1 MNDEPASLSGH
12 FEPPVLS
19 PADLSAL
26 ESARLED
33 MARAGRECLECQ
45 RVLARTQ
52 DNVVSEL
59 LRHEGTFY
67 EWQHYPDGDVYDAVS
82 HSQYYYHAHPKDDRT
97 LPEHG
102 HFHTFLRPLGMPAG
116 IVPAATDGRR
126 KAIGR
131 VGIDNDALSH
141 LVAISMDRAG
151 QAVRLFT
158 VNRWVTG
165 ETWYAAPDVIRMLDH
180 FGIDHAQPSWP
191 VNRWV
196 TCIMRLFRPDIEGLL
211 TARDQSIAL
220 WADERPGRLVYEDRD
235 LEIASLVEVDVERQ
249 LRRVERA
256 LTGRLEPASAA
267 APARRAG
274 AGGT

>member
-1 MNDEPASLSGH
+1 VNDRSATVSGH
-12 FEPPVLS
+12 FEPPSLS
-19 PADLSAL
+19 PADVSAL
-26 ESARLED
+26 EADRLED

-82 HSQYYYHAHPKDDRT
+82 HSQYYYHAHPKDDRM

-116 IVPAATDGRR
+116 IAPAAMDGRR
-126 KAIGR
+126 KANGR

-151 QAVRLFT
+151 RAIRLFT

-165 ETWYAAPDVIRMLDH
+165 ETWYAASDVTRMLDR
-180 FGIDHAQPSWP
+180 FVIDHAQPSWP

-196 TCIMRLFRPDIEGLL
+196 SCVMRLFRPDIEALL
-211 TARDQSIAL
+211 TARDESIVR
-220 WADERPGRLVYEDRD
+220 WSRDRPGRLVYEDRD
-235 LEIASLVEVDVERQ
+235 LEIASQMEIDIERQ
-249 LRRVERA
+249 LRRVEGA
-256 LTGRLEPASAA
+256 LADLPDPVLPAVSVQ
-267 APARRAG
+267 RAG
-274 AGGT
+274 AGGS